1 MNKLIKQY
9 NIYEAYLNRKAMLSL
24 NITEKVINNILENPV
39 KDKQWV
45 LNYLDELNEQSVRY

>member
-1 MNKLIKQY
+1 MSKLIN
-9 NIYEAYLNRKAMLSL
+9 NIYESYLNRKAMLSL
-24 NITEKVINNILENPV
+24 NSAEKVIDNILENPV

>member
-9 NIYEAYLNRKAMLSL
+9 NIYESYLNRKAMLSL